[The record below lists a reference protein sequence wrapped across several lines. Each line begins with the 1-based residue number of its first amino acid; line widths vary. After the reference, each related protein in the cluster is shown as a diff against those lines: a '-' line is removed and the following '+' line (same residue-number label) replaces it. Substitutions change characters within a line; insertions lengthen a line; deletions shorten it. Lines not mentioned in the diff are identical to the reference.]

1 MTDVGVATTARK
13 TSAWHRW
20 IRRAFLFWAVISTA
34 WLADSVRTRGV
45 NEDTLR
51 SSSLVSVV
59 DQAETLAFLPARP
72 DAKAALIFVCG
83 SGISAAAYAP
93 LLRPVADAGYPVFV
107 VKLPYRFAPF
117 ESNRQGAVDRARRVM
132 AARSRVSRWV
142 IAGHS
147 LGGALAARLAQAHAE
162 ELSAVVLIGTT
173 HPKET
178 DLSWLPIPVTKVYA
192 SNDGV
197 APRNRVLAHRS
208 FLPQTTRWVEIV
220 GGNHS
225 QFGRYGQQLFDGTAT
240 IGREEQEAITRSAIL
255 DALAGT
261 GFGIRKP
268 ES

>member
-1 MTDVGVATTARK
+1 MTDMGVATTTRK
-13 TSAWHRW
+13 PFAWHTW
-20 IRRAFLFWAVISTA
+20 IRRAFLLWAVTSTA

-45 NEDTLR
+45 NDDTLR
-51 SSSLVSVV
+51 SSSVVSVV

-72 DAKAALIFVCG
+72 HAKAALIFVCG

-93 LLRPVADAGYPVFV
+93 LLRPVAEAGYPVFV
-107 VKLPYRFAPF
+107 VKLPNRFAPF

-132 AARSRVSRWV
+132 AARPREWRWV

-147 LGGALAARLAQAHAE
+147 LGGALAARLAQTHSE
-162 ELSAVVLIGTT
+162 DLSAVVLIGTT

-192 SNDGV
+192 SNDGI
-197 APRNRVLAHRS
+197 APPKRVLAHRAL
-208 FLPQTTRWVEIV
+208 LPPATRWVEIP

-255 DALAGT
+255 DALARARS
-261 GFGIRKP
+261 GIPRL
-268 ES
+268 EG